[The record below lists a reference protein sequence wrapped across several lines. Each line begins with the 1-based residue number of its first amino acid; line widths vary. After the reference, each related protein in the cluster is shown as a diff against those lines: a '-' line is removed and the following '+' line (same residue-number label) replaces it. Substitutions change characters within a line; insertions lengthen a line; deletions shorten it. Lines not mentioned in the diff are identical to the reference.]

1 MNETKIDLTKTDP
14 TKKTN
19 AEPTADV
26 KPIGMMTWE
35 TIRTMSSEELCQ
47 LIKALEDEHKAD
59 MRALR
64 SWQRALALLEE
75 KA

>member
-1 MNETKIDLTKTDP
+1 MNETMKTETEKTDP
-14 TKKTN
+14 TKKT
-19 AEPTADV
+19 TADADA

-47 LIKALEDEHKAD
+47 LIKALQYEHKAD